1 MPKVVGNA
9 GYVSTIRDGYTC
21 VAVSELVRVESGES
35 VFFSKFG
42 KIMFW
47 RRRMGCWGRKTHLHD
62 NAVIIAASD
71 HYLRRQFDPACSLAL

>member
-47 RRRMGCWGRKTHLHD
+47 RRRMHRRLGVVLVIDVW
-62 NAVIIAASD
+62 AVGAGKHICMIM
-71 HYLRRQFDPACSLAL
+71 L